1 MSRELVQQ
9 SHDHHTLAPR
19 KKPVPRPDSQ
29 PASAQL
35 TDSLS
40 RSYTQSFWC
49 RQATQLYD
57 NHGTNQSVESGV
69 HAIGDLLRAW
79 CEQVEAGIVEVVG
92 SRAWSE
98 LGVAS
103 TDVMAQV
110 RRLIEDGDATPAA
123 PMVLCGAALEMAL
136 RALVQARSINMNNLR
151 PSLNG
156 YTQALYAAHL
166 LTKQDVKDLQMLA
179 GLRNEAA
186 HGHFD
191 DLTMER
197 AKMMEQQTNWMLRR
211 LSDLQL
217 ATPSPTSQPTP

>member
-1 MSRELVQQ
+1 M
-9 SHDHHTLAPR
+9 
-19 KKPVPRPDSQ
+19 
-29 PASAQL
+29 
-35 TDSLS
+35 
-40 RSYTQSFWC
+40 
-49 RQATQLYD
+49 
-57 NHGTNQSVESGV
+57 